1 MLYRALLFLGILA
14 AAAGLLWEAER
25 VTATGQRAVSLCT
38 QLLIPSLFPFFVVST
53 LLVQLG
59 YADALGRVF
68 GPVMRT
74 LFRVNGRCAAAFLL
88 GAVGGYPVGARTA
101 IALYREGACSRTE
114 AERLLAFCSNSGPAF
129 VLGTVGSLFGA
140 GVSGLGGPGGLGG
153 LGGLA
158 GPGLRLYATH
168 LAASVLIGIGFRF
181 WRYADGPS
189 DAVLPAASH
198 DRVSALPAAGPA
210 KEPTSFSSALVRSVS
225 GAVIAVAKLCGFV
238 VLFAVLTELLFASGT
253 LTWLAKLAGTH
264 GADLGLTPAMAEA
277 LLRGFLEVTSGLWSL
292 AGARGSLTAQLA
304 LAACMLGWAGLCV
317 HCQVL
322 TFLEGSDLSAR
333 PYLAGKL
340 LQGLL
345 SAALMALF
353 SRLAPFPAETALLL
367 AARLQTLSQLRPPA
381 ALLSS
386 LTGSLAVL
394 WAAAVMKGTQ
404 EFNE

>member
-25 VTATGQRAVSLCT
+25 VTATGQRAAALCT
-38 QLLIPSLFPFFVVST
+38 QLLIPSLFPFFVVSA

-68 GPVMRT
+68 GPVMRG

-129 VLGTVGSLFGA
+129 VLGTVGSLFSAGTLGGA
-140 GVSGLGGPGGLGG
+140 SAASGLG
-153 LGGLA
+153 

-189 DAVLPAASH
+189 PEGTGSEAP
-198 DRVSALPAAGPA
+198 PP
-210 KEPTSFSSALVRSVS
+210 SFPSALVRSVS
-225 GAVIAVAKLCGFV
+225 GAVTAVARLCGFV
-238 VLFAVLTELLFASGT
+238 VLFAVLTELLFASGA
-253 LTWLAKLAGTH
+253 LTGLAKLAGTL

-322 TFLEGSDLSAR
+322 TFLEGSGLSAK

-386 LTGSLAVL
+386 LTGSLAGL
-394 WAAAVMKGTQ
+394 WAAAVMKGAG
-404 EFNE
+404 EVNE